1 MAMQAQQNVPAIAID
16 LLNLKYAKE
25 SGDKMRAEIAQQKF
39 DAKLSQTQA
48 KKREKEY
55 NTLGS
60 QYIKAFNALKESEI
74 NIEKVKQ
81 GLSVEKEVV
90 TQQGAI
96 AVEGLKQEGE
106 TARQEWLNVTFAT
119 DLREL
124 GIDEKTINQMLKA
137 KAGVPQQH
145 ESAVMLK
152 YIFESGAIPREQ
164 QMTVWNSYNK
174 IPPGAGSG
182 GGTGSKAGGGGSY
195 SDTEQRERA
204 RAVMNKMIAQAPV
217 ETTVEKNNWGPIPGK
232 HDETEGTAPTSQQ
245 MYDYAYKMAD
255 TALNIGL
262 PPKHLYEALEVALSE
277 AEALLRVGVGGHDA
291 GDVESGGVELP
302 GADKGESQ
310 TESDAKFI
318 RAQKTVNFFY
328 SDAGKQF
335 LRWLRRSRDAGG
347 FVAPRWTT
355 PQQPTAPSN
364 PDGAPSPANPVQ
376 PGMPPT
382 DETPGAPPSTSN
394 VPGSPVS
401 QGAPK
406 TTMTSREKAEKLRKS
421 GMITPGQR
429 VDRDKTREMGL
440 NHVMKTGAREGI
452 VENGVVV
459 YQPRGNANTNQYM
472 RAGDTFNVIRF
483 GLKGVDGFKVTGVRL
498 LREMSTGRR
507 MRAFGQPQFF
517 NVPITEF
524 KNFQRAK

>member
-1 MAMQAQQNVPAIAID
+1 MWWPD
-16 LLNLKYAKE
+16 GPETKGE
-25 SGDKMRAEIAQQKF
+25 
-39 DAKLSQTQA
+39 
-48 KKREKEY
+48 
-55 NTLGS
+55 
-60 QYIKAFNALKESEI
+60 NA
-74 NIEKVKQ
+74 
-81 GLSVEKEVV
+81 
-90 TQQGAI
+90 
-96 AVEGLKQEGE
+96 
-106 TARQEWLNVTFAT
+106 
-119 DLREL
+119 
-124 GIDEKTINQMLKA
+124 
-137 KAGVPQQH
+137 
-145 ESAVMLK
+145 
-152 YIFESGAIPREQ
+152 
-164 QMTVWNSYNK
+164 
-174 IPPGAGSG
+174 
-182 GGTGSKAGGGGSY
+182 
-195 SDTEQRERA
+195 
-204 RAVMNKMIAQAPV
+204 
-217 ETTVEKNNWGPIPGK
+217 
-232 HDETEGTAPTSQQ
+232 TSQQ